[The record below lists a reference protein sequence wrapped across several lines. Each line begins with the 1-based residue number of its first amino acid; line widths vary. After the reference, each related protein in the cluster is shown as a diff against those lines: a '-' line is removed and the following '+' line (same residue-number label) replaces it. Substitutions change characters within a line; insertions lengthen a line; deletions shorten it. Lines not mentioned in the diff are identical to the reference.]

1 MLALDGQWW
10 IFGDKSNGNIDTM
23 DFLQDSLVYTYN
35 IYIFILENLVINAIA
50 RIGRKHFS
58 SRGGKHFYQ
67 PATLKPSSFY

>member
-1 MLALDGQWW
+1 MVD
-10 IFGDKSNGNIDTM
+10 FGDKSNGNIDTM

-35 IYIFILENLVINAIA
+35 IFILVHLVINVIA